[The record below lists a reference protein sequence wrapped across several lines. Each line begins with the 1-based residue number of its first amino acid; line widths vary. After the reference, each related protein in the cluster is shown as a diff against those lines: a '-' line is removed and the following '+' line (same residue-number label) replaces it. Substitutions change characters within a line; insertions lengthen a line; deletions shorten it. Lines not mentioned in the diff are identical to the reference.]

1 MLPPIK
7 IRIRILAAAFLVC
20 VAGAW
25 AALSLFGRRIGDAL
39 ASGSPE
45 AAGEIVKAFVT
56 AGEWTAGVVAVAGL
70 VAAVY
75 FDREVFTALDRLS
88 AHMDRLSRR
97 DYAEPPAGAH
107 RSDELGVAARAL
119 EVLRRNGMDLQRL
132 EAENARRAD
141 DLAEARRAAI
151 HDLAKALETQVMVL
165 VDGLARSSGAMASSA
180 EEMSRSAETASESA
194 RKVSSTAEQ
203 TSLSAQRVAETVLDL
218 SQSAAEIARSTH
230 ESSEVSVRASTE
242 AEATSAMMTRLG
254 QSADEISAVVD
265 IITSIARQ
273 TNLLAL
279 NATIEAARAG
289 EHGAGFAVVAAE
301 VKTLSQQT
309 EKATADIT
317 TKVRQIQ
324 GDTSAAIEAIAGIV
338 RTIGNIRAGADG
350 IARSVAAQQEATS
363 QIAETVESLAG
374 GSHSVGHDIE
384 RVRDVAGE
392 TGQAA
397 SCVLEEAR
405 SVREVSDRLRDEI
418 ARFLAS
424 VRAA

>member
-25 AALSLFGRRIGDAL
+25 AALSIFGHRVATAL
-39 ASGSPE
+39 SAGNTES
-45 AAGEIVKAFVT
+45 AAQTVREFVT
-56 AGEWTAGVVAVAGL
+56 AGEWTACMVAIIGVVATI
-70 VAAVY
+70 Y
-75 FDREVFTALDRLS
+75 FDREVFAALDRLS
-88 AHMDRLSRR
+88 AHMGRLSRR
-97 DYAEPPAGAH
+97 DFSESPAGAH
-107 RSDELGVAARAL
+107 RSDELGAAARAL
-119 EVLRRNGMDLQRL
+119 EVLRQNGIDLQRL
-132 EAENARRAD
+132 ESENARRAD
-141 DLAEARRAAI
+141 DLAEARRTAL
-151 HDLAKALETQVMVL
+151 HELARTLEAQVMAL

-180 EEMSRSAETASESA
+180 EEMSRSAETASISA

-203 TSLSAQRVAETVLDL
+203 TSVSAQRVAETVLDL

-230 ESSEVSVRASTE
+230 ESSEVSARASAE

-324 GDTSAAIEAIAGIV
+324 GDTSAAVEAIAGIV
-338 RTIGNIRAGADG
+338 RTIGDIRAGADG
-350 IARSVAAQQEATS
+350 IAQSVAAQQQATS
-363 QIAETVESLAG
+363 QIAETVESLAD
-374 GSHSVGHDIE
+374 GSHSVGNDIE
-384 RVRDVAGE
+384 RVRGVADE

-397 SCVLEEAR
+397 TCVLEEAR

-418 ARFLAS
+418 TRFLAS